1 MVCASNLRIEEL
13 VVVVPLTPDLRSL
26 KHEYFELM
34 DIQWGLDSKKCFY
47 FFLKKRKIDFHY
59 YWGKIQEHYDNWKKL
74 ERESPK
80 LTLND

>member
-34 DIQWGLDSKKCFY
+34 DIQWGLDSKNVFI
-47 FFLKKRKIDFHY
+47 FF
-59 YWGKIQEHYDNWKKL
+59 
-74 ERESPK
+74 
-80 LTLND
+80 